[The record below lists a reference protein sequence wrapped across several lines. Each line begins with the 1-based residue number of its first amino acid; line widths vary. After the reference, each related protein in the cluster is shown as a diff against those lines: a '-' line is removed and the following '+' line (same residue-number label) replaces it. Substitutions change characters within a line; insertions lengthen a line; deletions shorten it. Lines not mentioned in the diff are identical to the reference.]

1 MTKFK
6 FRTCLILSVLMAI
19 SLIFGIGAFAF
30 AAEGTSENAV
40 DGNGWNTKVTR
51 GDALVEAG
59 HREDAEYYTTYTDL
73 QSGDVIKYAS
83 SLKTKKVDYLVRTT
97 PIRFDISAKGE
108 GSVMW
113 TLNADSTTGERKIV
127 FGGITDIG
135 GTALRN
141 AVGINTYGV
150 NVPVV
155 QEGKNLSIVFEG
167 LHLYGGTIF
176 YDLGN
181 GFNKLGAT
189 EIKFDQPDTEGSE
202 TVWTPE
208 DFYLEITVSGKVDEI
223 TVKAGEGD
231 LFTKADGNWA
241 WPGYQD
247 GFKPTGVFEKGI
259 LQAANAQPDVA
270 HFLAFKGYP
279 VTFSVSQGDAATPN
293 AYVTIGGVRVDS
305 DATAAGYLELG
316 KYNYLIPRDAE
327 DFSLKVCAADFAVT
341 YQYKEEKLL
350 DAYLKKGDKAY
361 DKNFAIRGEKI
372 VGWFTDEA
380 LQNPFDFNT
389 VINESITL
397 YAKTEKSLVVS
408 FTDAEGTDY
417 GFENVEANGT
427 VSRPSDPTKDGM
439 TFVDWYS
446 DTEGKNVFDFTAPI
460 TQDTT
465 VYALFGYNVTFRVL
479 GFDDA
484 AQAAVV
490 PVVVGGYLK
499 EENIPTFGKI
509 TGYPDFTTIKLGW
522 YTDATMKTP
531 VEFGGDGVQINK
543 PVTYVAA
550 VLDND
555 TAKNY
560 VSPNEGGWDRNA
572 SGEKD
577 AAGNMLTAN
586 SQMAQNIKYGSMEA
600 MTTEDG
606 SSKINLNYVGYI
618 AGCRGFDASKDIF
631 LTYTLD
637 SKNESANDE
646 DGPKHHMKEF
656 FIGMF
661 NSQTGALIN
670 QGQMHLNRFGAFAVF
685 GHKINTDSQNSP
697 SDGNKRLKYPLANQG
712 AATNEFVYEEAK
724 QVQLKISVGDTN
736 TVIYQ
741 LQGGEWVDVGT
752 LNVTRAMFPNGV
764 YLALET
770 TRITWMEMEATQIS
784 SITQGAVN
792 GGTFEITTAEALE
805 GKLYAGDRVYF
816 NATAN
821 EGFVFT
827 DQGVFAN
834 GVRLDVRQDEDK
846 RYYFNMPFGVN
857 EITVGFGLTVT
868 FKADGVQ
875 TQTLD
880 IVAGTCIDEFYV
892 DDAPVKTGYVF
903 SGWCTDEAC
912 TQIFDFENTPVTAPI
927 TLYAKYDA
935 ATYTITFMDGT
946 SRYKTATA
954 VFGEKYSEP
963 EKPVKEGFAFEGW
976 YSDSACTQKYD
987 FSTTVSG
994 NVTVYAK
1001 WTAVKEEPKGGCSG
1015 SVVTGTAVA
1024 GILVLAAACAVMR
1037 KKAK

>member
-1 MTKFK
+1 
-6 FRTCLILSVLMAI
+6 
-19 SLIFGIGAFAF
+19 
-30 AAEGTSENAV
+30 
-40 DGNGWNTKVTR
+40 
-51 GDALVEAG
+51 
-59 HREDAEYYTTYTDL
+59 
-73 QSGDVIKYAS
+73 
-83 SLKTKKVDYLVRTT
+83 
-97 PIRFDISAKGE
+97 
-108 GSVMW
+108 
-113 TLNADSTTGERKIV
+113 
-127 FGGITDIG
+127 
-135 GTALRN
+135 
-141 AVGINTYGV
+141 
-150 NVPVV
+150 
-155 QEGKNLSIVFEG
+155 
-167 LHLYGGTIF
+167 
-176 YDLGN
+176 
-181 GFNKLGAT
+181 
-189 EIKFDQPDTEGSE
+189 
-202 TVWTPE
+202 
-208 DFYLEITVSGKVDEI
+208 
-223 TVKAGEGD
+223 
-231 LFTKADGNWA
+231 
-241 WPGYQD
+241 
-247 GFKPTGVFEKGI
+247 
-259 LQAANAQPDVA
+259 
-270 HFLAFKGYP
+270 
-279 VTFSVSQGDAATPN
+279 
-293 AYVTIGGVRVDS
+293 
-305 DATAAGYLELG
+305 
-316 KYNYLIPRDAE
+316 
-327 DFSLKVCAADFAVT
+327 
-341 YQYKEEKLL
+341 
-350 DAYLKKGDKAY
+350 
-361 DKNFAIRGEKI
+361 
-372 VGWFTDEA
+372 
-380 LQNPFDFNT
+380 
-389 VINESITL
+389 
-397 YAKTEKSLVVS
+397 
-408 FTDAEGTDY
+408 
-417 GFENVEANGT
+417 
-427 VSRPSDPTKDGM
+427 
-439 TFVDWYS
+439 
-446 DTEGKNVFDFTAPI
+446 
-460 TQDTT
+460 
-465 VYALFGYNVTFRVL
+465 
-479 GFDDA
+479 
-484 AQAAVV
+484 
-490 PVVVGGYLK
+490 
-499 EENIPTFGKI
+499 
-509 TGYPDFTTIKLGW
+509 
-522 YTDATMKTP
+522 
-531 VEFGGDGVQINK
+531 
-543 PVTYVAA
+543 
-550 VLDND
+550 
-555 TAKNY
+555 
-560 VSPNEGGWDRNA
+560 
-572 SGEKD
+572 
-577 AAGNMLTAN
+577 
-586 SQMAQNIKYGSMEA
+586 
-600 MTTEDG
+600 
-606 SSKINLNYVGYI
+606 
-618 AGCRGFDASKDIF
+618 
-631 LTYTLD
+631 
-637 SKNESANDE
+637 
-646 DGPKHHMKEF
+646 
-656 FIGMF
+656 
-661 NSQTGALIN
+661 
-670 QGQMHLNRFGAFAVF
+670 MHLNRFGAFAVF

-712 AATNEFVYEEAK
+712 AATNEFMYEEAK

-741 LQGGEWVDVGT
+741 LQGGGWVDVGT

-834 GVRLDVRQDEDK
+834 GVRLDVRQDDDK